1 VTTLTQSAGEAPGPA
16 TDEDVERSAAPT
28 GPDQTSTRAG
38 AAMLLLGAVGLL
50 ASVALTVERVLVA
63 MDPTYIP
70 SCSLN
75 PILTCTAAMLSEQ
88 GSLFGLPN
96 SLLGVA
102 AFPVLMTTGAALL
115 AGARMRPW
123 FWTGALLGAVL
134 GVVFVHVLVAT
145 SLWSIEAL
153 CPYCMVVWT
162 ATIPLFAVV
171 GNYGIP
177 RGALGRRAAQSQLV
191 GDLLALRWWL
201 VGLWFAVVV
210 ALAGVTFWDYWSS
223 LL

>member
-1 VTTLTQSAGEAPGPA
+1 VTTVPRPSAEASA
-16 TDEDVERSAAPT
+16 DAEDVERLAAPT
-28 GPDQTSTRAG
+28 GPDRANAQAG
-38 AAMLLLGAVGLL
+38 SAMLVLGAVGLL
-50 ASVALTVERVLVA
+50 ASVALTIERVLVA

-88 GSLFGLPN
+88 GSLFGFPN
-96 SLLGVA
+96 PILGVA
-102 AFPVLMTTGAALL
+102 GFPVIMATGAALL
-115 AGARMRPW
+115 AGARMRAW
-123 FWTGALLGAVL
+123 YWSGALLGVAL
-134 GVVFVHVLVAT
+134 GVVFVHFLVAT

-153 CPYCMVVWT
+153 CPYCMVVWA

-171 GNYGIP
+171 ANHGIP
-177 RGALGRRAAQSQLV
+177 RGALGQRAACSQLL

-201 VGLWFAVVV
+201 VGLWFTVLV
-210 ALAGVTFWDYWSS
+210 ALAGVTFWDYWST

>member
-1 VTTLTQSAGEAPGPA
+1 MTGAAEASTEDEGVEPFPPPGPDRA
-16 TDEDVERSAAPT
+16 SA
-28 GPDQTSTRAG
+28 RAG
-38 AAMLLLGAVGLL
+38 AAMLVLGAVGLL
-50 ASVALTVERVLVA
+50 ASVALTIERVLVA

-88 GSLFGLPN
+88 GSLFGFPN
-96 SLLGVA
+96 PILGVA
-102 AFPVLMTTGAALL
+102 GFPVMMATGAALL
-115 AGARMRPW
+115 AGARMKAW
-123 FWTGALLGAVL
+123 YWTGALLGAAL
-134 GVVFVHVLVAT
+134 GVLFVHFLVAT

-171 GNYGIP
+171 ANYGVP
-177 RGALGRRAAQSQLV
+177 RGALGARAASSPLV

-201 VGLWFAVVV
+201 VGLWFTVLV
-210 ALAGVTFWDYWSS
+210 ALAGVTFWDYWST